1 MIDKKKLLDE
11 LREKFSEVKKE
22 IGFKS
27 EFEEL
32 NNEFFLADSV
42 FSVGFVSDNLLRQL
56 SHRITDTFSSWSNYL
71 HSLIMPNPGNFLNQ
85 TESKFFNSQEDK
97 NKIWNILRE
106 IMYFSSLNSIS
117 ILSKD
122 KSKDREF
129 IDGSLDFWKSR
140 LKPQILEILYKVNS
154 GWGESKN

>member
-56 SHRITDTFSSWSNYL
+56 SHRITDTFSSWSTYL